1 MMDNLYHVPV
11 LCKEVAEL
19 LITDIEG
26 IYIDGTLGG
35 GGHTGYILQILS
47 PRAIC
52 IALDLDTEA
61 IDFAKKR
68 LKQYKNI
75 SFFQSNFRD
84 TEQILSG
91 ADILSAD
98 GLLLDLGVSS
108 HQINEADRGFSY
120 LLDGQI
126 DMRMNMNEITS
137 ARDLLNK
144 EGVEELSD
152 IFYHFGE
159 ERNARKIARLI
170 VAQREKE
177 PFIHAGQLRAIL
189 NKTSHPRYVIKSY
202 ARVFQ
207 ALRIAVN
214 NELDNLKYVLQS
226 SLKFIKPGGRIA
238 VITYHSLED
247 RIVKNFF
254 REKANPCVCPPDFP
268 ECVCGLKPQIKII
281 TRRPVKPS
289 EQEIKENSRARSALL
304 RVGEIL

>member
-47 PRAIC
+47 PRANC

-84 TEQILSG
+84 IEQILSG

-177 PFIHAGQLRAIL
+177 PFVHAGQLRAIL

-238 VITYHSLED
+238 VIAYHSLED

-304 RVGEIL
+304 RVGEVL

>member
-1 MMDNLYHVPV
+1 MMDNPYHVPV

-19 LITDIEG
+19 LITDING

-35 GGHTGYILQILS
+35 GGHAGYILQILS
-47 PRAIC
+47 SGANY

-61 IDFAKKR
+61 IDFVKKR
-68 LKQYKNI
+68 LKQYRNI

-91 ADILSAD
+91 ADIQSAD

-126 DMRMNMNEITS
+126 DMRMNKSEITS

-144 EGVEELSD
+144 ESVEELSD

-159 ERNARKIARLI
+159 ERNARKIARLV

-177 PFIHAGQLRAIL
+177 PFIHAEQLRAVL

-214 NELDNLKYVLQS
+214 NELDNLKYILQS

-238 VITYHSLED
+238 VIAYHSLED

-304 RVGEIL
+304 RVGEVL

>member
-47 PRAIC
+47 PRANC

-68 LKQYKNI
+68 LKQYKNL

-84 TEQILSG
+84 IEQILSG

-126 DMRMNMNEITS
+126 DMRMNKSEITS

-144 EGVEELSD
+144 ESIEELSD
-152 IFYHFGE
+152 IFYYFGE
-159 ERNARKIARLI
+159 ERNARKIARLV

-177 PFIHAGQLRAIL
+177 PFVHAGQLRAIL

-238 VITYHSLED
+238 VIAYHSLED

-304 RVGEIL
+304 RVGEVL

>member
-47 PRAIC
+47 PRANC

-137 ARDLLNK
+137 ARDLLNN

-177 PFIHAGQLRAIL
+177 PFVHAGQLRAIL

-238 VITYHSLED
+238 VIAYHSLED

-304 RVGEIL
+304 RVGEVL

>member
-1 MMDNLYHVPV
+1 MMDNPYHVPV
-11 LCKEVAEL
+11 LCKKVAEL
-19 LITDIEG
+19 LITDIDG

-35 GGHTGYILQILS
+35 GGHAGYILQILS
-47 PRAIC
+47 PRANY
-52 IALDLDTEA
+52 IALDLDAEA
-61 IDFAKKR
+61 IGFAKKQ

-91 ADILSAD
+91 AYIPSAD

-126 DMRMNMNEITS
+126 DMRMNKNEITS

-177 PFIHAGQLRAIL
+177 PFVHAGQLRAIL
-189 NKTSHPRYVIKSY
+189 DKTSHPRYVIKSY

-238 VITYHSLED
+238 VIAYHSLED

-304 RVGEIL
+304 RVGEVL

>member
-47 PRAIC
+47 PRANC

-68 LKQYKNI
+68 LKQYKNL

-84 TEQILSG
+84 IEQILSG

-177 PFIHAGQLRAIL
+177 PFVHAGQLRAIL

-238 VITYHSLED
+238 VIAYHSLED

-304 RVGEIL
+304 RVGEVL

>member
-1 MMDNLYHVPV
+1 MMDKPYHVPV
-11 LCKEVAEL
+11 LCKEVAER

-35 GGHTGYILQILS
+35 GGHAGYILQILS
-47 PRAIC
+47 PGAKY

-61 IDFAKKR
+61 ISFAKKR

-84 TEQILSG
+84 TEKILSG
-91 ADILSAD
+91 ADIPSAD

-108 HQINEADRGFSY
+108 HQIDEADRGFSY

-126 DMRMNMNEITS
+126 DMRMNTDEFES

-144 EGVEELSD
+144 RDVEELSD

-177 PFIHAGQLRAIL
+177 PLVRAGQLRAIL
-189 NKTSHPRYVIKSY
+189 DKTSHPRYVIKSY

-214 NELDNLKYVLQS
+214 NELDNLQYILQS
-226 SLKFIKPGGRIA
+226 GLKFIKPGGRIA
-238 VITYHSLED
+238 VIAYHSLED

-254 REKANPCVCPPDFP
+254 RKKANPCVCPPDFP
-268 ECVCGLKPQIKII
+268 VCVCRLKPEIKII
-281 TRRPVKPS
+281 TRKPVKPS

-304 RVGEIL
+304 RVGEVI

>member
-1 MMDNLYHVPV
+1 MMDNPYHVPV

-19 LITDIEG
+19 LITDISG

-35 GGHTGYILQILS
+35 GGHAGYILQILS
-47 PRAIC
+47 SRANY

-91 ADILSAD
+91 ADISSAD

-126 DMRMNMNEITS
+126 DMRMNKSEITS

-144 EGVEELSD
+144 ESVEELSD

-159 ERNARKIARLI
+159 ERNARKIARLV
-170 VAQREKE
+170 VAQREKK
-177 PFIHAGQLRAIL
+177 PFIHAGQLRAVL

-214 NELDNLKYVLQS
+214 NELDNLKYILQS
-226 SLKFIKPGGRIA
+226 SLKFIQPGGRIA
-238 VITYHSLED
+238 VIAYHSLED

-304 RVGEIL
+304 RVGEVL

>member
-47 PRAIC
+47 PRANC